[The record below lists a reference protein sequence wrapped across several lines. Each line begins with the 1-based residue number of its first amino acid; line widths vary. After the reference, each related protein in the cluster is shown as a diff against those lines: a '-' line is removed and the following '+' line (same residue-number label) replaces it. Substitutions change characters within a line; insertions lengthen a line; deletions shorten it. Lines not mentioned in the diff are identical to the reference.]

1 MNAYFVRCT
10 GYDTD
15 AEGNVTCV
23 HCTYDPATKGGE
35 CADRKVKGTIHW
47 VNAKTAIPATIR
59 LYENLVDEE
68 KGVYDE
74 ETGKVNVNPNSL
86 VICNGFIEP
95 SVAGAQAFD
104 TYQFLRSGYFCV
116 DCKDS
121 TPDALVFNRICSMKS
136 GYKPV

>member
-1 MNAYFVRCT
+1 MGAYFVRCT
-10 GYDTD
+10 GFDTD

-47 VNAKTAIPATIR
+47 VNAATAVPATIR

-86 VICNGFIEP
+86 VIREGFVEP
-95 SVAGAQAFD
+95 SVAGAVAFD
-104 TYQFLRSGYFCV
+104 TFQFLRNGYFCV

-121 TPDALVFNRICSMKS
+121 TPEKLVFNRVCSMKS
-136 GYKPV
+136 SYKPA